1 MTGDA
6 LWRCSTTLTAE
17 CSNGLG
23 LFRTVTTSVTVGG
36 AVVTSAGL
44 PVVSSAVFPVLQ
56 SILALESPLTL
67 RTVAD
72 VVLIV
77 LLIFVVV
84 LLLLRV

>member
-6 LWRCSTTLTAE
+6 LTPCSTTAE
-17 CSNGLG
+17 CSNGPG

-36 AVVTSAGL
+36 AVTSAGL
-44 PVVSSAVFPVLQ
+44 PDLQ
-56 SILALESPLTL
+56 SILALLSPLTL

-72 VVLIV
+72 VVL
-77 LLIFVVV
+77 LIFVV